1 MVETQNRGTILLVD
15 DLPDNLFV
23 YSEILGR
30 AGFDV
35 ITAGNG
41 REALEKLQAHGDS
54 IDLVLSDV
62 MMPGIDGFDLCA
74 RIKRDQRFSCLPVVL
89 ITAQLLD
96 DQSAV
101 KGLAMGADD
110 YISRPIN
117 PTLLVKKLE
126 GFIARL
132 RSPARQ
138 EGPSQGE
145 GVGELKLQTQM
156 LIHDLRSP
164 LNSAMGFLSLLA
176 MDPDLTEHQRE
187 LVITIQAAI
196 QREMELIED
205 MLNMLAARDGRLD
218 LFRER
223 FDLVSTVRE
232 AVLLQRG
239 NALRKEVELQ
249 FHAPEGILEVN
260 ADRKLISRVITN
272 LLENAVKFSP
282 SRASVEIWL
291 FQDGKGGPGPLAGV
305 EFPPEAVVFAISN
318 QGDPIP
324 HHAQERIFRPFEQ
337 VEKGARERSGVS
349 GSGLGLAFC
358 YEIVRLHRGTIG
370 VVSPA
375 PGLDQGALFYFAL
388 PDPVTGRGL
397 PH

>member
-1 MVETQNRGTILLVD
+1 MLHERPKGTILLVD

-30 AGFDV
+30 AGFEV

-41 REALEKLQAHGDS
+41 KEALEKLEQHGGS

-62 MMPGIDGFDLCA
+62 MMPGIDGFDLCVK
-74 RIKRDQRFSCLPVVL
+74 IKQSERLSRLPVVL
-89 ITAQLLD
+89 ITAQVLD
-96 DQSAV
+96 DESAI
-101 KGLAMGADD
+101 KGISFGADD

-126 GFIARL
+126 SFISR
-132 RSPARQ
+132 R
-138 EGPSQGE
+138 QGE
-145 GVGELKLQTQM
+145 VQDSEVVSSEEVKLQTRM

-187 LVITIQAAI
+187 LVITIQGAI

-218 LFRER
+218 LFQER

-232 AVLLQRG
+232 TVLLQKG
-239 NALRKEVELQ
+239 NAMRKDCDLHL
-249 FHAPEGILEVN
+249 HAPGQPLEVT
-260 ADRKLISRVITN
+260 ADRKLICRVVTN
-272 LLENAVKFSP
+272 LLDNAVKFSP
-282 SRASVEIWL
+282 SHSQVEMWL
-291 FQDGKGGPGPLAGV
+291 FQEGAEGPADLSGV
-305 EFPPEAVVFAISN
+305 EFPPGSVVFAVSN
-318 QGDPIP
+318 RGEPIP
-324 HHAQERIFRPFEQ
+324 AEAQQRIFKPFEQ
-337 VEKGARERSGVS
+337 VEERRVRSGIT

-358 YEIVRLHRGTIG
+358 YEIIRLHGGTID
-370 VVSPA
+370 VVSPL
-375 PGLDQGALFYFAL
+375 PSKGDGAVFYFSL
-388 PDPVTGRGL
+388 PPVSLHQGL
-397 PH
+397 PV